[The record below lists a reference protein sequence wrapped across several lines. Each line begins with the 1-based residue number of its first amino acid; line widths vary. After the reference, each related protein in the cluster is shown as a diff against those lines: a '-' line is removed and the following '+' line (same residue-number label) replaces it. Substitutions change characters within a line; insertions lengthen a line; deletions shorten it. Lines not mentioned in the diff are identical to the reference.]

1 MTQPLDPSQNPYGQ
15 QPAAGQPP
23 YGQAPSGQSQYGQAD
38 YGQAQYGQTQYGAP
52 SPGYG
57 YGYQPGVPF
66 PEDPRVA
73 PAPGV
78 GPVEAVKRF
87 YTRYALFYGR
97 ASRSEFWWVQ
107 LYLVLVSL
115 VLTALMFAVLVPAGA
130 FSSTTTELS
139 DAGAVGVLAITGL
152 FLVFGLAH
160 LVPSIALQVR
170 RLHDA
175 GFSGFWYFIS
185 LVTPVG
191 GLVLLVMS
199 VLPSKPEGARFDR

>member
-1 MTQPLDPSQNPYGQ
+1 MTQPHDPSQNPYGQ

-23 YGQAPSGQSQYGQAD
+23 YGQAPSGQSQYGQAA

-115 VLTALMFAVLVPAGA
+115 VLLVTGMVPAGA
-130 FSSTTTELS
+130 LSSTTTQLN
-139 DAGAVGVLAITGL
+139 DAGAVGVLATTGL

-175 GFSGFWYFIS
+175 GFSGFCSFII
-185 LVTPVG
+185 LVPYVG